1 MKWNKRKM
9 SSKSARWLTKSET
22 DLLPHTHSPLLDKF
36 IEMGIPVLK
45 RFKSGFLAEM
55 GDIEVCLLIHIES
68 DGYLKTQ
75 VCHIDENGQLKDR
88 ITANGINATQLVK
101 SFIMDFPDAV
111 LTTSSRKPLCLFS
124 SSSSA
129 FVAQETKT
137 QSPDEEQP
145 SRSLGTFQGYMN
157 FTTFQSII
165 KDHSKTVSVAVP

>member
-1 MKWNKRKM
+1 M
-9 SSKSARWLTKSET
+9 SSKATRWLTGSET
-22 DLLPHTHSPLLDKF
+22 ELLAHVNAKYLDKF
-36 IEMGIPVLK
+36 IEMGIPILK

-68 DGYLKTQ
+68 DGNFKTQ

-101 SFIMDFPDAV
+101 SFIMDFPDAT
-111 LTTSSRKPLCLFS
+111 LTTSSRKPLCLFA

-129 FVAQETKT
+129 FTTHETKT
-137 QSPDEEQP
+137 LDKQESQPQSQ

-165 KDHSKTVSVAVP
+165 QDHSKTVSVAVP